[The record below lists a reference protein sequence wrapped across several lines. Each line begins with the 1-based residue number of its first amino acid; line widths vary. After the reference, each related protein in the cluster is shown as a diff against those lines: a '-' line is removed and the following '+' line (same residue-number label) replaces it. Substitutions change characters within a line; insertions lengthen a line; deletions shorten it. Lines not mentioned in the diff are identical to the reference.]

1 MEFGPVTCLWEG
13 CTQLGFAA
21 QAISSAF
28 FSLPANWKKEN
39 PAEDSE
45 ALKMVK
51 PCDGRD
57 FGPEGGHGLESTHP
71 VL

>member
-1 MEFGPVTCLWEG
+1 MLSFLCLLTG
-13 CTQLGFAA
+13 
-21 QAISSAF
+21 
-28 FSLPANWKKEN
+28 KKKN